1 MADDRIIAKS
11 QTAWS
16 DQNMVARTS
25 CPSKY
30 FIPFILLKFVFQ
42 KTIFMTHKK
51 TKGKLSQSV
60 KSMPC
65 RSARLGSARLGSGPV
80 RSGPVRSGPVRS
92 GPVRVGRKLPMY
104 YPAVV
109 SLYAFDMIISK
120 KSCFSATFVLQI
132 CVKLW
137 LYLPIH
143 HYVCANRIALADT
156 RVSHYA
162 ARL

>member
-1 MADDRIIAKS
+1 MKR
-11 QTAWS
+11 
-16 DQNMVARTS
+16 
-25 CPSKY
+25 SKY
-30 FIPFILLKFVFQ
+30 GCPNKLPEQVLYPIYFIEICVSEDDLYDTQ
-42 KTIFMTHKK
+42 K

-60 KSMPC
+60 KRMPC
-65 RSARLGSARLGSGPV
+65 RAVPLGSARLGSARLGPV
-80 RSGPVRSGPVRS
+80 PVPVRS

-104 YPAVV
+104 VV